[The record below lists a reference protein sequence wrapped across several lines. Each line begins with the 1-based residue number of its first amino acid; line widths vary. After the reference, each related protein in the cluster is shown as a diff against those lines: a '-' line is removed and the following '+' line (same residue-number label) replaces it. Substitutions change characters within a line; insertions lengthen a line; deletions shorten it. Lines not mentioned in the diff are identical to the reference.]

1 MKYIDEYRQ
10 KHLVDALLTNI
21 KAEATGNYHFMEVC
35 GSHTH
40 AIRRFGLPSL
50 LPENIRLLSGPGCPV
65 CVTDSNYI
73 NKAIALA
80 SDSSNIVATYGD
92 LLRVPGNDKSLMEC
106 REEGADVRVV
116 YSSLDALTIARQNP
130 EKNVI
135 FLAIGFETTAPAT
148 AIAVQKCH
156 SQKIRNLFFL
166 SAHKIMPPA
175 MRAVIDDGV
184 TLNGYLCPGHVS
196 AITGSAIY
204 EAFPE
209 EYNVA
214 TVISGFEP
222 TDILQSILM
231 LIRQVNSGDFKTEI
245 QYKRA
250 VKPEGNQ
257 RARQIMNQVFELRDD
272 QWRGFGT
279 IPQSGLQLKD
289 TYSRLDANRQ
299 FNFRIPE
306 PEENNGCICG
316 EVLKGRKEPED
327 CRLFATVCTPRNPKG
342 ACMVS
347 AEGSCNAHFKYRNYG

>member
-1 MKYIDEYRQ
+1 MKYINEYRQ
-10 KHLVDALLTNI
+10 KHLVETLLTNI
-21 KAEATGNYHFMEVC
+21 KAEATGDYHFMEVC

-65 CVTDSNYI
+65 CVTDQNYI
-73 NKAIALA
+73 NRAVELALNN
-80 SDSSNIVATYGD
+80 DTIIATYGD
-92 LLRVPGNDKSLMEC
+92 LLHVPGNDKSLNDC
-106 REEGADVRVV
+106 REEDADVRVV
-116 YSSLDALTIARQNP
+116 YSSLDALAIASQNP
-130 EKNVI
+130 EKSVV

-148 AIAVQKCH
+148 AIAIQKAD
-156 SQKIRNLFFL
+156 SQNINNLFFL

-175 MRAVIDDGV
+175 MKAVIDDGV
-184 TLNGYLCPGHVS
+184 TLNGYICPGHVS
-196 AITGSAIY
+196 TITGKSIY
-204 EAFPE
+204 EDFPE
-209 EYNVA
+209 KYKVA

-250 VKPEGNQ
+250 VKPEGNV
-257 RARQIMNQVFELRDD
+257 RAQQVMDEVFEIKVDR
-272 QWRGFGT
+272 WRGFGT
-279 IPQSGLQLKD
+279 IPASGLKLNNR
-289 TYSRLDANRQ
+289 YSEYDADKK
-299 FNFRIPE
+299 FSIPIPE
-306 PEENNGCICG
+306 PEEDNGCICG
-316 EVLKGRKEPED
+316 EILKGRKEPEE

>member
-1 MKYIDEYRQ
+1 MKYVDEYRQ
-10 KHLVDALLTNI
+10 KHLVNTLLKNI

-65 CVTDSNYI
+65 CVTGQNYI

-80 SDSSNIVATYGD
+80 SDPSNIVATYGD
-92 LLRVPGNDKSLMEC
+92 LLRVPGNDKSLGDC

-116 YSSLDALTIARQNP
+116 YSSLDALTLARQNP
-130 EKNVI
+130 DKHVI

-148 AIAVQKCH
+148 AVAVQKSN
-156 SQKIRNLFFL
+156 SQNLRNIFFL
-166 SAHKIMPPA
+166 NAHKIMPPA

-184 TLNGYLCPGHVS
+184 TLNGYICPGHVS
-196 AITGSAIY
+196 TITGSSIY
-204 EAFPE
+204 ESFPE
-209 EYNVA
+209 EYNVG

-250 VKPEGNQ
+250 VKSEGNR
-257 RARQIMNQVFELRDD
+257 RAREIMNQVFDLKGD

-279 IPQSGLQLKD
+279 IPESGLKLKE
-289 TYSRLDANRQ
+289 TYSRFDADRQ

-306 PEENNGCICG
+306 PEENGGCICG
-316 EVLKGRKEPED
+316 EILKGKQEPEN
-327 CRLFATVCTPRNPKG
+327 CRLYATVCTPRNPKG

>member
-10 KHLVDALLTNI
+10 KHLVDTLLSNI

-73 NKAIALA
+73 NKAIALTA
-80 SDSSNIVATYGD
+80 DRNNIVVTYGD
-92 LLRVPGNDKSLMEC
+92 LLKVPGNGKSLRDC

-116 YSSLDALTIARQNP
+116 YSSLDALTIAGQNP
-130 EKNVI
+130 GKSVI

-148 AIAVQKCH
+148 AVAVQKSN
-156 SQKIRNLFFL
+156 SQNLRNLFFL

-175 MRAVIDDGV
+175 MKAVIDDGI
-184 TLNGYLCPGHVS
+184 TLSGYLCPGHVS
-196 AITGSAIY
+196 AITGSSIY
-204 EAFPE
+204 ETFPE

-222 TDILQSILM
+222 TDILHSILM

-272 QWRGFGT
+272 QWRGLGT
-279 IPQSGLQLKD
+279 ISESGLQLKD
-289 TYSRLDANRQ
+289 TYARLDANRQ

-306 PEENNGCICG
+306 PEENSGCICG
-316 EVLKGRKEPED
+316 EILKGKKQPED